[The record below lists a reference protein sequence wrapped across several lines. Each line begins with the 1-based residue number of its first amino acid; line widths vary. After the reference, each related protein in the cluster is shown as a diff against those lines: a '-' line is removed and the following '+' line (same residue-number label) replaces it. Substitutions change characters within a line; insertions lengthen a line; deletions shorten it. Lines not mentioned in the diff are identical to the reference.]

1 MYEQKL
7 TLKCTFF
14 FFFKLQTMIT
24 LHKVIAVAY
33 QLVFES

>member
-14 FFFKLQTMIT
+14 FKLLTMIT
-24 LHKVIAVAY
+24 LYKVIAVAY